1 MDIVVILPVQ
11 PRHVARFVRDS
22 AIPPQ
27 VALRIFSDSSAA
39 LASASKCNKRFDTRS
54 TFTSPHAQTTVL
66 GATLAGLGLGLMT
79 GPQGDPRQQGG
90 AWVLQLSDGGHTWT
104 TLWAHRDRHNADQ
117 VPIPVLFAAAG
128 LPPSAYVH
136 PRAIEGMS
144 GVGADAHSSSQS
156 DASAAT
162 DGDARVSSSGFTS

>member
-1 MDIVVILPVQ
+1 MGDLVAGADFSVLESERFDVAVILPVQ

-22 AIPPQ
+22 SVPSH
-27 VALRIFSDSSAA
+27 VALRIYSDASAA

-90 AWVLQLSDGGHTWT
+90 AWVLQLSDSGHCWR

-128 LPPSAYVH
+128 LPSTAYAH
-136 PRAIEGMS
+136 PRTSDG
-144 GVGADAHSSSQS
+144 GGAG
-156 DASAAT
+156 AT
-162 DGDARVSSSGFTS
+162 